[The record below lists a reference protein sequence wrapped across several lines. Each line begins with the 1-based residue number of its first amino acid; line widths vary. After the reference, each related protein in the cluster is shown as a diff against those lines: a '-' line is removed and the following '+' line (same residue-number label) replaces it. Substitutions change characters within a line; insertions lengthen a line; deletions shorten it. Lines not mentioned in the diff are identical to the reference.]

1 MEFKEAVLSDLADI
15 TMGQSPKSEYYND
28 NSGFPFLQGN
38 RTFGHI
44 YPIIDTY
51 TEKLTKLAQSGD
63 IIMSVRAP
71 VGDLNIAP
79 VDLCIGRGLCSIS
92 TDKKLRS
99 FVYYLLKNEIR
110 NLENQ
115 STGTIFNSVNKK
127 TLEQLKVHVPSNLEN
142 QVKIGEF
149 LWSLDE
155 KIEVNTNIIANLEEL
170 SQTLFKRWLIDF
182 EFPDENG
189 NPYKSSGGKFVDTD
203 GFMLPANWSV
213 EPLDNIA
220 QYTNGLA
227 MQKYK
232 PKDENDKLPV
242 IKIKELKNGFVDD
255 SSAFCTHSI
264 PDKVKIFN
272 GDIVFSWSAT
282 LLVDIWT
289 GGPAGLNQHLFKVTS
304 DKFQKWFYY
313 YWTSFH
319 NKNFI
324 EIAKDKAT
332 TMGHINRK
340 HLKEAKVFIPEEKV
354 LQKLDYQMS
363 LYLKEIVNINLQN
376 KSLAELRDT
385 LLPKLM
391 SGEIELP
398 DELEVDEHAELLQ

>member
-1 MEFKEAVLSDLADI
+1 MEFKLKELGSLKNGKRVDAQDAGKYPVYGANGIVGYHSESI
-15 TMGQSPKSEYYND
+15 TTG
-28 NSGFPFLQGN
+28 
-38 RTFGHI
+38 TTI
-44 YPIIDTY
+44 
-51 TEKLTKLAQSGD
+51 
-63 IIMSVRAP
+63 V
-71 VGDLNIAP
+71 
-79 VDLCIGRGLCSIS
+79 IGRVGANCGTVMFSEDPAWL
-92 TDKKLRS
+92 TDNTIA
-99 FVYYLLKNEIR
+99 FQPNGNVHNYYIYQLLKSM
-110 NLENQ
+110 NLNRFATGSAQPLLNQ
-115 STGTIFNSVNKK
+115 NALNSF
-127 TLEQLKVHVPSNLEN
+127 TLNLPSMDIQEKV
-142 QVKIGEF
+142 GEF
-149 LWSLDE
+149 LYKLDE
-155 KIEVNTNIIANLEEL
+155 KILLNNNLIANLEEL
-170 SQTLFKRWLIDF
+170 SQTLFKRWLVNF

-213 EPLDNIA
+213 ESLDNIA

-242 IKIKELKNGFVDD
+242 VKIKELKNGFVDD
-255 SSAFCTHSI
+255 NSAFCTHSI
-264 PDKVKIFN
+264 PDKVKIFD

-313 YWTSFH
+313 YWTNFH

-340 HLKEAKVFIPEEKV
+340 HLKEAKVFIPEEKI

-376 KSLAELRDT
+376 KSLAELRDM